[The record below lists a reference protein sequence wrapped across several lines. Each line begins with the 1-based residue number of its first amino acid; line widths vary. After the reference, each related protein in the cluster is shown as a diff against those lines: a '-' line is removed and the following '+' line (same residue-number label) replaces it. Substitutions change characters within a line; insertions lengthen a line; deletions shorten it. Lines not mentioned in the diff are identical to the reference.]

1 MYIRPQDA
9 KNFYRALDH
18 QGVNFKS
25 LDKKQTMATKSV
37 TAEIDTLRRDKT
49 QKRIDVDLSLPPAR
63 PLHQFELGF
72 SDRDVLFD
80 VLKLTFSYL
89 DRDQSGFSA
98 PERVRVE
105 AFIRLFIPLLLG
117 VPHSEMELNLAQL
130 DEKLDIEGDVVEE
143 EPEHEVESDPENASD
158 AESVEPADHS
168 DGGSSTG
175 KRNGVN
181 RRGGAADL
189 RKRLLTHVAT
199 TTGRGSPKKPSSR
212 APSPAEDE
220 EDASLAAAADLDEQA
235 WLHLEEGSAGDVIDD
250 ATLPRRFNFFASSSF
265 YCLARMIHV
274 RSLFVAS
281 CCLC

>member
-1 MYIRPQDA
+1 
-9 KNFYRALDH
+9 
-18 QGVNFKS
+18 
-25 LDKKQTMATKSV
+25 MATKSI
-37 TAEIDTLRRDKT
+37 TAEIDNLRRDKT
-49 QKRIDVDLSLPPAR
+49 QKRINVDTSLPPVR

-105 AFIRLFIPLLLG
+105 ALIRLFIPLLMG
-117 VPHSEMELNLAQL
+117 VSHAEMEANLAQL
-130 DEKLDIEGDVVEE
+130 DEKLEIDGDAVEE
-143 EPEHEVESDPENASD
+143 EPEPEVESDPENPSD

-175 KRNGVN
+175 KNNGVN

-212 APSPAEDE
+212 APSPTEDD
-220 EDASLAAAADLDEQA
+220 EDSLLAAAVALDEQA
-235 WLHLEEGSAGDVIDD
+235 WLHHEEASAGDVIDD
-250 ATLPRRFNFFASSSF
+250 ASVPRRFNFFASSSF

-274 RSLFVAS
+274 RPILLPFAHSS
-281 CCLC
+281 H